1 MSRQRSGGP
10 GPCCGHAWTGPER
23 RSHLGGQLGAALC
36 DRFFELTW
44 ITRAPHHPRAVAV
57 TAEGA
62 RGLADHLGI
71 EIGAADA

>member
-1 MSRQRSGGP
+1 
-10 GPCCGHAWTGPER
+10 
-23 RSHLGGQLGAALC
+23 LGAALC